1 MLLQR
6 YLSLRGAR
14 RLYLSKYGIYVICT
28 NILRRITFSW
38 KRVVKYVLC
47 CYTDL
52 GFKFA
57 IDSLRRP
64 KENTIYINYLENSFL
79 PLLYLQEREDFV
91 NSKLSQIPYKDIFV
105 KPQFWHTD
113 PFSNYKYSVLP
124 VPCMAYVFSG
134 LTDCVP
140 VWQLSRLSNIVILG
154 SRERFCSDGISM
166 LSVIDNWNK
175 HNPYYIGINWMIPME
190 SALRALSILPSLW
203 SNYERTNVVTI
214 KLIWLLV
221 FDTKRRTSL
230 DRNIGGN
237 NHLLIELIVIIILL
251 PIFQTKSNDI
261 VCLQAAEK
269 LLLQLDQQFNNEGF
283 LDEASYSYN
292 ALSLEGLILLFTIT
306 SNSEYHKK
314 ILGRNYFTFSR
325 KLFEFLRKSILIVQ
339 AYMEIYGEAPNIGD
353 SADMRVIKDDK
364 ASLFKANNHNYI
376 IQRAKNCNV
385 IDTVCLE
392 QEQLEHCFPNTGI
405 AFLKT
410 SNYCIS
416 LNSISNHNN
425 KSGHSHFDK
434 TSWTLKVNNQSIF
447 IDSGTW
453 MYTMNLEKRNY
464 YRSANAHNVL
474 LIDDSDQAELS
485 PGAFGKFKIE
495 CGISRISACQYKMW
509 HSGYKMLVN
518 VGKVER
524 EIFCSDSKI
533 VVNETVNGS
542 GFRNIKVNYIVAPN
556 ADVTCAGNV
565 GIIQLLQ
572 NKIKLIADQVVSIE
586 NGVYSEKYGHE
597 QACKKIVIDY
607 GRQSLPFATSYEI
620 HILSE

>member
-1 MLLQR
+1 MCSGKHGISIISIKISRRVLLTWKKFVR
-6 YLSLRGAR
+6 Y
-14 RLYLSKYGIYVICT
+14 I
-28 NILRRITFSW
+28 
-38 KRVVKYVLC
+38 LC
-47 CYTDL
+47 CYIDF

-64 KENTIYINYLENSFL
+64 KENITYIDYLKNSLL
-79 PLLYLQEREDFV
+79 PFLYLQERESFA
-91 NSKLSQIPYKDIFV
+91 NSQYNQIPYKNKFEN
-105 KPQFWHTD
+105 PQFWHTD
-113 PFSNYKYSVLP
+113 PFSNYKYNVLP

-140 VWQLSRLSNIVILG
+140 VWELSRLSNIVILG
-154 SRERFCSDGISM
+154 SRERFFSDETSM
-166 LSVIDNWNK
+166 LSILENWNK
-175 HNPYYIGINWMIPME
+175 HNPYYVGINWMIPME

-203 SNYERTNVVTI
+203 SNYGGTNVVTI

-230 DRNIGGN
+230 DRDVGGN
-237 NHLLIELIVIIILL
+237 NHLLIELIVLIILL
-251 PIFQTKSNDI
+251 PIFRTKSNDI
-261 VCLQAAEK
+261 ICLQVAKK

-292 ALSLEGLILLFTIT
+292 ALSLEGLILLFTVT

-314 ILGRNYFTFSR
+314 ILGQYYFTYSR
-325 KLFEFLRKSILIVQ
+325 KLFVFLRKSISIVQ
-339 AYMEIYGEAPNIGD
+339 AYMDIYGEAPNVGD

-364 ASLFKANNHNYI
+364 SSLFKANNHDYI
-376 IQRAKNCNV
+376 IQRARNCNV
-385 IDTVCLE
+385 VDTVCLE
-392 QEQLEHCFPNTGI
+392 QEQLEHCFPITGI

-416 LNSISNHNN
+416 LNSISTNVL

-434 TSWTLKVNNQSIF
+434 TSWTLKVANQSF
-447 IDSGTW
+447 LIDSGTW
-453 MYTMNLEKRNY
+453 MYTMNLAKRNY
-464 YRSANAHNVL
+464 YRSAKAHNVL
-474 LIDDSDQAELS
+474 LIDDSDQAEIT

-495 CGISRISACQYKMW
+495 CGLSKISSFHYKMW
-509 HSGYKMLVN
+509 HNGYKRLAN

-524 EIFCSDSKI
+524 EIYCYYNKI
-533 VVNETVNGS
+533 TVHEIVNGS

-556 ADVTCAGNV
+556 ADITCIDNV
-565 GIIQLLQ
+565 AVIQLLQ
-572 NKIKLIADQVVSIE
+572 NKIKLIANQSIAIE
-586 NGVYSEKYGHE
+586 DGVCSEEYGQE
-597 QACKKIVIDY
+597 QACKKIIINY